1 VPLAEII
8 SLVLVG
14 LAAGALGGLLG
25 IGGSIVMIPVLVLA
39 FRHDQHLAQAAAMI
53 VNVFVSG
60 PAVFRHQ
67 RAKAIEWTI
76 VGRMLP
82 AGLVFIIIGVQV
94 SNLFDHEMLKRIFGL
109 FLIYVIIV
117 NVRKLFDR
125 TDAMEGDDVRSG
137 WFSSSLVGG
146 CMGFA
151 AGLLGIGGGILA
163 VPLLQRICHL
173 PLRRCIAVSATA
185 MCVTAPFGAIRKNM
199 TLPDVMHE
207 TDVSDPI
214 ILSLLIAACLAPT
227 AIIGAL
233 FGAGLTHSLP
243 MRFVR
248 AAFILLLTYASA
260 RYLGLF

>member
-1 VPLAEII
+1 MPPAEII
-8 SLVLVG
+8 SLILVG
-14 LAAGALGGLLG
+14 LAAGALGGLMG
-25 IGGSIVMIPVLVLA
+25 IGGSIIMIPVLTLA

-60 PAVFRHQ
+60 PAVIRHQ
-67 RAKAIEWTI
+67 RAKAIVWS
-76 VGRMLP
+76 VVARMLP
-82 AGLVFIIIGVQV
+82 AGLIFIIVGVQV

-109 FLIYVIIV
+109 FLVYVISV

-125 TDAMEGDDVRSG
+125 QGGIDDDGVRDG
-137 WFSSSLVGG
+137 WVPSSLVGA

-151 AGLLGIGGGILA
+151 AGLLGIGGGIVA
-163 VPLLQRICHL
+163 VPLLQRICRL

-199 TLPDVMHE
+199 TLPDVME
-207 TDVSDPI
+207 AADVSDPI
-214 ILSLLIAACLAPT
+214 MLSLLIAACLAPT

-233 FGAGLTHSLP
+233 IGAGFTHSLP
-243 MRFVR
+243 MRIVR
-248 AAFILLLTYASA
+248 GAFILLLMYASA

>member
-1 VPLAEII
+1 VSLIEII
-8 SLVLVG
+8 SLVLIG

-25 IGGSIVMIPVLVLA
+25 IGGSIIMIPILTLA

-60 PAVFRHQ
+60 PAVIRHQ
-67 RAKAIEWTI
+67 QARAIEWRV

-82 AGLVFIIIGVQV
+82 AGLLFIIVGVQV
-94 SNLFDHEMLKRIFGL
+94 SNLFDQEMLKKIFGL

-117 NVRKLFDR
+117 NVRKLLDR
-125 TDAMEGDDVRSG
+125 RSTDDDDGARKG
-137 WFSSSLVGG
+137 WLPSSFVGG

-151 AGLLGIGGGILA
+151 AGLLGIGGGVIA
-163 VPLLQRICHL
+163 VPLLQRICRL

-185 MCVTAPFGAIRKNM
+185 MCVTSPIGAIRKNM
-199 TLPDVMHE
+199 TLPEVMHG

-233 FGAGLTHSLP
+233 IGAGFTHSLS
-243 MRFVR
+243 MRLVR
-248 AAFILLLTYASA
+248 GAFILLLTYAAA